1 MVSVT
6 KFSRKQFKTKI
17 IEETI
22 IFNENKSSNYSKIS
36 VTISERR
43 WSFQNQLGRV
53 RSSKQT
59 NYTFKIYFQIEL
71 KTTVL
76 RVDRYN
82 KILFDEQ
89 NRIIGNTV
97 ISFLITKAVITTHCI
112 KSFENF
118 ELQTSRSKHCG
129 AILKKILKMVTA
141 VLRTKRL

>member
-1 MVSVT
+1 MP
-6 KFSRKQFKTKI
+6 QFLEGGSHFRI
-17 IEETI
+17 SWV
-22 IFNENKSSNYSKIS
+22 KSGHQG
-36 VTISERR
+36 EQR
-43 WSFQNQLGRV
+43 
-53 RSSKQT
+53 
-59 NYTFKIYFQIEL
+59 FQIEL

-76 RVDRYN
+76 QVDRYN
-82 KILFDEQ
+82 KILFDEP